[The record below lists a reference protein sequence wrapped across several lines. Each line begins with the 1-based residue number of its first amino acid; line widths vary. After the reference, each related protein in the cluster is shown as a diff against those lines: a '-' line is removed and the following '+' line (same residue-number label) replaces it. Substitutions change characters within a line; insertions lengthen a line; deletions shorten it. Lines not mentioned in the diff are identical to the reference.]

1 MEPAGRSPTPTP
13 APAWNELRFC
23 RCSETFLAL
32 VWESFACLPL
42 CLPWL
47 RALPGR
53 PGRGGWRG
61 HFRSPGA
68 APPSAQRSTSYKS
81 KPASNKPLMPR
92 ASVSPD
98 VNWTET
104 PRDRSQALKNDSGDL
119 CFLRPVSRQ
128 DPLRPR
134 EPGVILR
141 AAGLGGSL
149 QELLIATLNSMILL
163 KRMFI

>member
-1 MEPAGRSPTPTP
+1 
-13 APAWNELRFC
+13 
-23 RCSETFLAL
+23 
-32 VWESFACLPL
+32 
-42 CLPWL
+42 
-47 RALPGR
+47 
-53 PGRGGWRG
+53 
-61 HFRSPGA
+61 
-68 APPSAQRSTSYKS
+68 
-81 KPASNKPLMPR
+81 MPR
-92 ASVSPD
+92 ALVSPD

-104 PRDRSQALKNDSGDL
+104 PRDRSRALKNDSGDL
-119 CFLRPVSRQ
+119 CFLRQVNRQ